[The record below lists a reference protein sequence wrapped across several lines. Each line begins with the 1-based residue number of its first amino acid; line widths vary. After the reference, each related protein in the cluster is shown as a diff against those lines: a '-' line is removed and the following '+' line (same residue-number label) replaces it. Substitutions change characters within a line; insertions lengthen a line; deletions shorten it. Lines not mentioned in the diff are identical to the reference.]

1 MIVIASVFPK
11 LQTVKNLEH
20 SLKTTILEK
29 ALAVNM
35 WKRLK
40 YLINLDALLSGFFI
54 VLGEVDMENVS
65 PNVRWDVRRVC

>member
-40 YLINLDALLSGFFI
+40 YLINLDDSAFIRFFHRSRGSWYGKC
-54 VLGEVDMENVS
+54 L
-65 PNVRWDVRRVC
+65 P